1 MTGFNIARTCVVG
14 LLLAI
19 VALGADP
26 AAAAGAP
33 LLMEGKQTIFQRVLT
48 RPGASLVQQPGAADG
63 RAQPALSRFY
73 VYGRKTVGNTE
84 WVEVGGGVHGKVE
97 GWLDA
102 NATLPWKQQMALTFT
117 NPANRERTLMF
128 DSREQLMDLLLAEDP
143 GVASAPL
150 REAVEAGKPAPGVV
164 SIEPREYIDFSK
176 QFYLLPILE
185 AEEVVTHQGYV
196 RALQIAS
203 VTEEEGVDPT
213 AAAAQS
219 GGASGATSAQQTS
232 GQQSSGEAAALRS
245 FSATVTFV
253 IDSTISMGPY
263 IDRVREAVRRIYDRI
278 EQANLLD
285 QIKFGL
291 IAYRSNIEKAPGL
304 QYVSKVFVD
313 PNAVEGGEDFLNKVA
328 GLGPADV
335 SSARFDED
343 AYAGV
348 MTALETVD
356 WSAFGGRYLVLITDA
371 GALEGSDALS
381 GTRLGAEQVR
391 LEAEELGVAIYA
403 LHLKTPQ
410 GRNNHASAERQYEA
424 LSYNK
429 VLQKP
434 LYYPVESGSVAA
446 FGSVVDQ
453 LGAAIVEQVEA
464 AAMGEEA
471 AGSARTA
478 SGAAPSQP
486 ASAPGTNDGSED
498 VAAQIKAD
506 ARLLGHAMQLAYL
519 GRQQGT
525 EAPDLFKAWLADRAF
540 GNFAVP
546 TTEVRVLLT
555 KNQLSDLRDVVKAIL
570 DAGEQSQ
577 DPDAVSTADFFD
589 LLRSSAAH
597 LARDPN
603 QLSNP
608 DAARLGELG
617 LLGEYLDDLPY
628 KSQVMTLTADE
639 WEQWSISQQEDL
651 LDTLRRKLR
660 HYQIYHDDSDRW
672 VSLGGTG
679 DPGEAVYP
687 VPIDALP

>member
-1 MTGFNIARTCVVG
+1 MIGTRRARACVFS
-14 LLLAI
+14 LLMAI
-19 VALGADP
+19 VAL
-26 AAAAGAP
+26 AAADLAAAMRAP
-33 LLMEGKQTIFQRVLT
+33 RLMEGKQTIFERVLT
-48 RPGASLVQQPGAADG
+48 RPGAELVNQPGAADG
-63 RAQPALSRFY
+63 KVQPALSRFY
-73 VYGRKTVGNTE
+73 VYDRKTVGSTE
-84 WVEVGGGVHGKVE
+84 WVEVGGDIHGKVG
-97 GWLDA
+97 GWIDA
-102 NATLPWKQQMALTFT
+102 SGTLPWKQQMALTFT

-128 DSREQLMDLLLAEDP
+128 DSRDTLMDLLLAEDP
-143 GVASAPL
+143 GVAAKPL
-150 REAVEAGKPAPGVV
+150 REAAEAGKPASGVV
-164 SIEPREYIDFSK
+164 SIEPREHIDFSK
-176 QFYLLPILE
+176 EFYLLPILE
-185 AEEVVTHQGYV
+185 AEEVVTHRGYV

-203 VTEEEGVDPT
+203 VAKEEDGVDPT
-213 AAAAQS
+213 GAASQP
-219 GGASGATSAQQTS
+219 GGATPGDS
-232 GQQSSGEAAALRS
+232 SSGEPAALRS

-263 IDRVREAVRRIYDRI
+263 IERVREAVRRIYDSI

-291 IAYRSNIEKAPGL
+291 IAYRSSIEKAPGL
-304 QYVSKVFVD
+304 QYVSKVYVD
-313 PNAVEGGEDFLNKVA
+313 PNDVEGGEDFLEKVA
-328 GLGPADV
+328 DLGPADV

-348 MTALETVD
+348 MTALQTVD

-371 GALEGSDALS
+371 GALEGNDDLS
-381 GTRLGAEQVR
+381 ATQLGAEQVR
-391 LEAEELGVAIYA
+391 LEAEERGVAIYA

-453 LGAAIVEQVEA
+453 LGAAIVEQVKA

-478 SGAAPSQP
+478 SGATPSQ
-486 ASAPGTNDGSED
+486 SAPAAAPDD

-540 GNFAVP
+540 GNPAVP

-577 DPDAVSTADFFD
+577 DPEAVSTADFFD

-608 DAARLGELG
+608 DAAKLGELG

-651 LDTLRRKLR
+651 LDSLRRKLR
-660 HYQIYHDDSDRW
+660 HYQIYHDDTDRW